1 MIEILRWL
9 GVLLLTA
16 VRERRDLAFEN
27 LALRQQLRVL
37 KRRNAV
43 PRLKRKD
50 RLFWVVLSRIWALG
64 GGPCRW
70 SRLRRSWAGNVK
82 GSDSIG
88 AKISRR
94 KREGRPQASSE
105 VRGLIKR
112 MASAN
117 PYWGAPRIHGELLK
131 LGLDISERTA
141 SRLMPKYR
149 KAPSQTWRAF
159 LNNHVQDLVSIDF
172 FTVPTA
178 TFRILFVLV
187 VLAHYRRRVVHFNV
201 TAHPTAGWTGQ
212 QMVEGFPE
220 NTAPRYLLRDRDRI
234 YGCEFHQRIQGM
246 SIKEVLSAPASPWQ
260 PAYVERLIGSIRRDC
275 LDHVIVFG
283 EGHLRRI
290 LKSYLAYY
298 HRSRTHLALGQDA
311 PEPRSV
317 QAPELGGVVELP
329 EVGGLHHRY
338 ERRAA

>member
-1 MIEILRWL
+1 MIETLRWL
-9 GVLLLTA
+9 GVLLITA

-37 KRRNAV
+37 KRRNGV

-50 RLFWVVLSRIWALG
+50 RLFWVVLSRIWA
-64 GGPCRW
+64 PW
-70 SRLRRSWAGNVK
+70 RRALQLVKAETVVAWQRKGFRIYWAR
-82 GSDSIG
+82 
-88 AKISRR
+88 ISRR
-94 KREGRPQASSE
+94 KSGGRPQASSE
-105 VRGLIKR
+105 VRALIKR
-112 MASAN
+112 MAGAN

-131 LGLDISERTA
+131 LGVEISERTV

-178 TFRILFVLV
+178 TFRVLFVLV
-187 VLAHYRRRVVHFNV
+187 VLAHHRRRVVHCNV
-201 TAHPTAGWTGQ
+201 TEHPTAGWTGQ
-212 QMVEGFPE
+212 QMVEAFPE
-220 NTAPRYLLRDRDRI
+220 DTAPRYLLRDRDKI
-234 YGCEFHQRIQGM
+234 YGCEFRQRIQGM
-246 SIKEVLSAPASPWQ
+246 SMKEVLSAPASPWQ
-260 PAYVERLIGSIRRDC
+260 RAYVERLIGSIRRDC

-298 HRSRTHLALGQDA
+298 HRSRTHLGLAKDT
-311 PEPRSV
+311 PEPRVV
-317 QAPELGGVVELP
+317 QPPELGDIVEIP
-329 EVGGLHHRY
+329 QVGGLHHRY